1 MEKSVQ
7 NAKEKILIAP
17 LSIPFSGTASCE
29 LRVPGL
35 PAIKSNIDVR
45 FDGRHSEFDLPK
57 TDIADGVG
65 WYDFKDG
72 AQGQLVHEE
81 NYGQALGNLADGKKV
96 FLDKCLIRER
106 SWDEQPVKY
115 VSAKGVSC
123 HLLEIIAK
131 PTPKVLF
138 ESYVIGGFTLPHWP
152 DFTSK
157 DTEDEIGLSMDRL
170 SFSSPF
176 GAMTIRKLDGDFARI
191 LFEESTATPY
201 SHQKNLESILPF
213 LGFVCGR
220 RLYLIKKEVF
230 DNSGELIQE
239 AYLKNVVPQI
249 HPQPSSPI
257 PLSPEYESQLI
268 YQLPVIL
275 EKYMPSYLDW
285 KTNIFI
291 DEAIFHLHSALTS
304 ALESKFSILS
314 ICFETLASSY
324 SRFKNGDQTE
334 ASTYL
339 ERKDFNKK
347 MAPIFKEFES
357 SLKSTLSPEDYE
369 SMLGKLRGINNRAMT
384 SKFKAIFSD
393 LNLKLSKSEEGILGK
408 RNPAIHD
415 GVLTRNREKID
426 WQEIL
431 QYEGVMLTIV
441 HRVFLRLLGYTEKT
455 VDYGTAGYPEVE
467 V

>member
-1 MEKSVQ
+1 MKKSVRK
-7 NAKEKILIAP
+7 AKERILNAP
-17 LSIPFSGTASCE
+17 SSIPFSAKAFCE

-35 PAIKSNIDVR
+35 PAIKSNVDIR
-45 FDGRHSEFDLPK
+45 FDGQQVEFDLPK
-57 TDIADGVG
+57 TDITDGVG
-65 WYDFKDG
+65 WYNFKDG

-81 NYGQALGNLADGKKV
+81 NYGQALGDLTDGRKV

-115 VSAKGVSC
+115 VRAKGVSC
-123 HLLEIIAK
+123 HLVEVTTK
-131 PTPKVLF
+131 PTPTLLF
-138 ESYVIGGFTLPHWP
+138 ESYIVSGFTLSHWP

-157 DTEDEIGLSMDRL
+157 DTEDEIGLSMDRI

-176 GAMTIRKLDGDFARI
+176 GILTIRKLDENLVRV
-191 LFEESTATPY
+191 LFEETTATPY
-201 SHQKNLESILPF
+201 SYHKNLESILPF
-213 LGFVCGR
+213 LGLVCGR
-220 RLYLIKKEVF
+220 RVYLIKKEIF
-230 DNSGELIQE
+230 DDSGTLIQE
-239 AYLKNVVPQI
+239 SYLKNIAPEI
-249 HPQPSSPI
+249 HPNPLSPL
-257 PLSPEYESQLI
+257 PLSPESESQLI
-268 YQLPVIL
+268 YQLPTIL
-275 EKYMPSYLDW
+275 EKYLPAYLDW
-285 KTNIFI
+285 KSKIFI

-324 SRFKNGDQTE
+324 SRFKNGNQTE
-334 ASTYL
+334 AATYL

-347 MAPIFKEFES
+347 MELIFKQFES
-357 SLKSTLSPEDYE
+357 SLKSTLPAEDYE

-384 SKFKAIFSD
+384 NKFKAIFSD

-455 VDYGTAGYPEVE
+455 VDYGTAGYPEMDV
-467 V
+467 